1 VALNFGIDSIT
12 VWSNGGVSR
21 SLPFARNR
29 VNILTGES
37 NTGKSALLSIID
49 YCLLSSKHNIPHSII
64 NDNVAWYGLK
74 FFIND
79 KTYSLARKSPL
90 DNDVSKEYYFSSTG
104 VIPDIPL
111 ANIAETDLKSILEA
125 EFSISEKTVV
135 PFGGKT
141 IKAGSKFSF
150 RYFFLFNTISEDIIT
165 NSRVFFDKQ
174 SENRYREA
182 LPRIFDI
189 ALGIDDIANIDAREK
204 AERLK
209 AKIDRLQNK
218 KTYLDTGSALFK
230 QELADVTQEAAS
242 YGLMIDIPDDATLT
256 STTEYFERF
265 KDDTN
270 FEESAEREALKSEL
284 FDLNREIRN
293 ITQFTSEFRD
303 YKENLKASADSLRPF
318 DELLRQSPELVKS
331 PIFEQLIVSLQKDL
345 QAVKSAIAEKHP
357 VEIQLA
363 GHLAPLRKRRNTVNE
378 RLAKIA
384 VEQKPPLNER
394 DKLLFI
400 GKTIGKLEVYRKEP
414 SAAAVPSETEESLQD
429 ALDELNVRD
438 VSEVRDTVV
447 SLINETA
454 RELLAETGQALQNYA
469 TYQADFNYTEKRLRL
484 RRPKSTVVEN
494 IGSSS
499 NHMFLHLLHFLAL
512 HEVALAQKSVFIP
525 SFLIIDQPS
534 RPYYS
539 GKKAPRKEIS
549 NSDSE
554 KVRIAF
560 SLLNSFVRRANDHYH
575 APFQMIVFEHVP
587 REDLENLDFVHLLPD
602 FSDGEAL
609 IPSSWFSANE

>member
-1 VALNFGIDSIT
+1 MNFGIDSIT
-12 VWSNGGVSR
+12 VWSNSGVSR
-21 SLPFARNR
+21 SLTFARNR

-49 YCLLSSKHNIPHSII
+49 YCLLASKHNIPHSII

-74 FFIND
+74 FFVNE
-79 KTYSLARKSPL
+79 KTYSLARKSPVN
-90 DNDVSKEYYFSSTG
+90 NDVSKDYYFSSTG
-104 VIPDIPL
+104 VVPEIPL
-111 ANIAETDLKSILEA
+111 ANVAEADLKSILEA
-125 EFSISEKTVV
+125 EFSINEKTVV

-189 ALGIDDIANIDAREK
+189 ALGIDDIANIEAREK

-209 AKIDRLQNK
+209 VKIDRLDNK
-218 KTYLDTGSALFK
+218 KTHLETGSALFK
-230 QELADVTQEAAS
+230 QELADVTREAAS
-242 YGLMIDIPDDATLT
+242 YGLTIDIPDDATLT

-265 KDDTN
+265 KDSPN
-270 FEESAEREALKSEL
+270 FDESAERETLASEL
-284 FDLNREIRN
+284 FDLNRQIRN

-303 YKENLKASADSLRPF
+303 YKENLKVSADSLRPF

-331 PIFEQLIVSLQKDL
+331 PIFEQLIGNLQKDL
-345 QAVKSAIAEKHP
+345 QAVKEAIAEKHP
-357 VEIQLA
+357 VESQLA
-363 GHLAPLRKRRNTVNE
+363 DHLAPLKKMRNSVNE

-384 VEQKPPLNER
+384 VEQKPPLKER
-394 DKLLFI
+394 DQLLFI
-400 GKTIGKLEVYRKEP
+400 GKTIGKLEVYSKTP
-414 SAAAVPSETEESLQD
+414 SASGTPSETAESLQD
-429 ALDELNVRD
+429 ALDELQVRD

-454 RELLAETGQALQNYA
+454 RELLADTGQALQNYA
-469 TYQADFNYTEKRLRL
+469 NYQADFNYTEKRLRL

-512 HEVALAQKSVFIP
+512 HEVALTQKSVFIP

-534 RPYYS
+534 RPYYAD
-539 GKKAPRKEIS
+539 KRTDRKQIS

-560 SLLNSFVRRANDHYH
+560 NLLDSFVRRANDDYGV
-575 APFQMIVFEHVP
+575 PFQMIVFEHVP
-587 REDLENLDFVHLLPD
+587 REDFENLEFVHLLPD
-602 FSDGEAL
+602 FSEGEAL
-609 IPSSWFSANE
+609 IPSSWFNKN

>member
-1 VALNFGIDSIT
+1 MNFGIDSIT
-12 VWSNGGVSR
+12 LWSNSGASR
-21 SLPFARNR
+21 SLTFARNR

-37 NTGKSALLSIID
+37 NTGKSALLAIID

-64 NDNVAWYGLK
+64 NDNVSWYGLK

-90 DNDVSKEYYFSSTG
+90 NNDVSREYYFSSTG
-104 VIPDIPL
+104 VIPEFPH
-111 ANIAETDLKSILEA
+111 ANILDGDLKSILET
-125 EFSISEKTVV
+125 EFSISEKTVM

-165 NSRVFFDKQ
+165 NSSVFFDKQ

-189 ALGIDDIANIDAREK
+189 ALGIDDIANIESREN

-209 AKIDRLQNK
+209 AKLDKLEKR
-218 KTYLDTGSALFK
+218 KTYLETGSSLFE
-230 QELADVTQEAAS
+230 QELNEVTREAAS
-242 YGLMIDIPDDATLT
+242 YGLTINLPSDATLA
-256 STTEYFERF
+256 STAEYFERF
-265 KDDTN
+265 KDSIS
-270 FEESAEREALKSEL
+270 FEESAEREALKLEL
-284 FDLNREIRN
+284 FDLNRQIQN

-303 YKENLKASADSLRPF
+303 YKESLKTSADSLRPF

-331 PIFEQLIVSLQKDL
+331 LIFEQLIVGLQKDL
-345 QAVKSAIAEKHP
+345 QAVKRAIAEKHP
-357 VEIQLA
+357 VESQLA
-363 GHLAPLRKRRNTVNE
+363 DHLAPLKKMRNSVDD
-378 RLAKIA
+378 RLTKIA
-384 VEQKPPLNER
+384 FEQRPPLKER

-400 GKTIGKLEVYRKEP
+400 GKTIGKLEVYSKSP
-414 SAAAVPSETEESLQD
+414 STSLAPSETAESLKD
-429 ALDELNVRD
+429 ALDELQVRD

-454 RELLAETGQALQNYA
+454 RDLLAETGQALQNYA

-512 HEVALAQKSVFIP
+512 HEVALAQKSAFIP
-525 SFLIIDQPS
+525 SFIIIDQPS
-534 RPYYS
+534 RPYYAD
-539 GKKAPRKEIS
+539 KKTSRGQIS

-560 SLLNSFVRRANDHYH
+560 NLLNSFVRRANKDYGV
-575 APFQMIVFEHVP
+575 PFQMIVFEHVP
-587 REDLENLDFVHLLPD
+587 REDFEDLEFVHILPD
-602 FSDGEAL
+602 FSEGEAL
-609 IPSSWFSANE
+609 IPRSWLEAN

>member
-1 VALNFGIDSIT
+1 MNFGIDSIT
-12 VWSNGGVSR
+12 VWSNNGASR
-21 SLPFARNR
+21 NLTFARNR

-49 YCLLSSKHNIPHSII
+49 YCLLASKHNIPHSII

-74 FFIND
+74 FFINE
-79 KTYSLARKSPL
+79 KTYSLARKSPTN
-90 DNDVSKEYYFSSTG
+90 NDVSKDYYFSSTG
-104 VIPDIPL
+104 VVPDSPQP
-111 ANIAETDLKSILEA
+111 NVAEGDLKSILEA

-150 RYFFLFNTISEDIIT
+150 RYFFLFNTISEDIII

-189 ALGIDDIANIDAREK
+189 ALGIDDIANIEAREK

-209 AKIDRLQNK
+209 VKIDRFDNK
-218 KTYLDTGSALFK
+218 KTHLETGSTLFK
-230 QELADVTQEAAS
+230 QELTEVSREAAS
-242 YGLMIDIPDDATLT
+242 YGLTINVPEDATLT

-265 KDDTN
+265 KDSVS

-284 FDLNREIRN
+284 FDLNRQIRN

-318 DELLRQSPELVKS
+318 EELLRQSPELVKS
-331 PIFEQLIVSLQKDL
+331 PIFEQLIASLQTDL
-345 QAVKSAIAEKHP
+345 QAVKQAIAEKHP
-357 VEIQLA
+357 VESQLA
-363 GHLAPLRKRRNTVNE
+363 DHLAPLKKRRNSINE
-378 RLAKIA
+378 RLEKIA

-400 GKTIGKLEVYRKEP
+400 GKTIGKLEVYSKTS
-414 SAAAVPSETEESLQD
+414 SASIASNETAESLKD
-429 ALDELNVRD
+429 ALDELHVRD

-469 TYQADFNYTEKRLRL
+469 NYQADFNYTEKRLRL

-512 HEVALAQKSVFIP
+512 HEVALTQKSAFIP

-534 RPYYS
+534 RPYYAD
-539 GKKAPRKEIS
+539 KKTERKQIS

-560 SLLNSFVRRANDHYH
+560 NLLDSFVRRANSDYG

-587 REDLENLDFVHLLPD
+587 REDFQNLEFVHLLPD
-602 FSDGEAL
+602 FSEGEAL
-609 IPSSWFSANE
+609 IPSSWFNAN

>member
-1 VALNFGIDSIT
+1 MALNFGIDSIT
-12 VWSNGGVSR
+12 VWSHSGVSR
-21 SLPFARNR
+21 SLTFVRNR

-49 YCLLSSKHNIPHSII
+49 YCLLASKHNIPHSII

-90 DNDVSKEYYFSSTG
+90 NNDVSKDYYFSSTG
-104 VIPDIPL
+104 VVPDVPQP
-111 ANIAETDLKSILEA
+111 NVAESDLKSILEG
-125 EFSISEKTVV
+125 EFSISEKTVM

-150 RYFFLFNTISEDIIT
+150 RYFLLFNTISEDIIT

-189 ALGIDDIANIDAREK
+189 ALGIDDIANIEVREN

-209 AKIDRLQNK
+209 VKIDRLDNK
-218 KTYLDTGSALFK
+218 KIHLETGSTLFK
-230 QELADVTQEAAS
+230 QELTEVTREAAS
-242 YGLMIDIPDDATLT
+242 YGLTIDIPDDATLT
-256 STTEYFERF
+256 STTEYFERV
-265 KDDTN
+265 KDSAN

-284 FDLNREIRN
+284 FDLNRQIRN
-293 ITQFTSEFRD
+293 ITNFTSEFRD
-303 YKENLKASADSLRPF
+303 YKDNLKASADSLRPF

-331 PIFEQLIVSLQKDL
+331 PIFEQLITSLQGDL
-345 QAVKSAIAEKHP
+345 QAVKQAITEKHP
-357 VEIQLA
+357 VESQLA
-363 GHLAPLRKRRNTVNE
+363 EHLTPLKKRRSAVNE

-400 GKTIGKLEVYRKEP
+400 GKTIGKLEAYRKTP
-414 SAAAVPSETEESLQD
+414 SASAAPSETSESLKD
-429 ALDELNVRD
+429 ALDKLQVRD
-438 VSEVRDTVV
+438 VSEVRDTVI

-469 TYQADFNYTEKRLRL
+469 NYQADFNYTEKRLRL

-525 SFLIIDQPS
+525 SFLIVDQPS

-539 GKKAPRKEIS
+539 DKKADRKQIS
-549 NSDSE
+549 NSDGE

-560 SLLNSFVRRANDHYH
+560 NLLNSFVQRANEEYQ

-587 REDLENLDFVHLLPD
+587 REDLENLEFVHLLPD

-609 IPSSWFSANE
+609 IPSSWLNEK

>member
-1 VALNFGIDSIT
+1 MNFGIDSIT
-12 VWSNGGVSR
+12 VWSHSGVSR
-21 SLPFARNR
+21 SLTFARNR

-49 YCLLSSKHNIPHSII
+49 YCLLASKHNIPHSII

-90 DNDVSKEYYFSSTG
+90 NNDVSKDYYFSSTG
-104 VIPDIPL
+104 VVPDAPQP
-111 ANIAETDLKSILEA
+111 NVAESDLKSILEA
-125 EFSISEKTVV
+125 EFTISEKTVM

-189 ALGIDDIANIDAREK
+189 ALGIDDIANIEAREK
-204 AERLK
+204 AEQLK
-209 AKIDRLQNK
+209 VKIDRLDNK
-218 KTYLDTGSALFK
+218 KTHLETGSTLFK
-230 QELADVTQEAAS
+230 QELTEVTREAAS
-242 YGLMIDIPDDATLT
+242 YGLTIDIPDDATLT

-265 KDDTN
+265 KDSAN
-270 FEESAEREALKSEL
+270 FEESVEREALKSEL
-284 FDLNREIRN
+284 FDLNRQIRN
-293 ITQFTSEFRD
+293 ITHFTSEFRD
-303 YKENLKASADSLRPF
+303 YKDNLKASADSLRPF

-331 PIFEQLIVSLQKDL
+331 PIFEQLIVSLQRDL
-345 QAVKSAIAEKHP
+345 QVVKQAITEKHP
-357 VEIQLA
+357 VESQLA
-363 GHLAPLRKRRNTVNE
+363 DHLAPLKKRRNSVNE

-400 GKTIGKLEVYRKEP
+400 GKTIGKLEVYSKTP
-414 SAAAVPSETEESLQD
+414 SASAAPSETSESLND
-429 ALDELNVRD
+429 ALDELQVRD

-469 TYQADFNYTEKRLRL
+469 NYQADFNYTEKRLRL

-512 HEVALAQKSVFIP
+512 HEVAIAQKSVFIP
-525 SFLIIDQPS
+525 SFLIVDQPS

-539 GKKAPRKEIS
+539 DKKADRKQIS
-549 NSDSE
+549 NSDGE

-560 SLLNSFVRRANDHYH
+560 NLLNSFVRRANEEYQ

-587 REDLENLDFVHLLPD
+587 REDLENLEFVHLLPD

-609 IPSSWFSANE
+609 IPSSWFNEK

>member
-1 VALNFGIDSIT
+1 MALNFGIDSIT
-12 VWSNGGVSR
+12 LWSKNGASR
-21 SLPFARNR
+21 SLTFERNR

-37 NTGKSALLSIID
+37 NTGKSALLYIID
-49 YCLLSSKHNIPHSII
+49 YCFLASKHNIPHSVI

-79 KTYSLARKSPL
+79 KTYCLARKSPE
-90 DNDVSKEYYFSSTG
+90 NNEVSKDYYFSSTG
-104 VIPDIPL
+104 VVPDVPK
-111 ANIAETDLKSILEA
+111 ANFAEGDLKSILEA

-150 RYFFLFNTISEDIIT
+150 RYFFLFNTVSEDIIT

-189 ALGIDDIANIDAREK
+189 ALGIDDIANIEAKEK
-204 AERLK
+204 AERLRTR
-209 AKIDRLQNK
+209 IDRLDNK
-218 KTYLDTGSALFK
+218 KTHIESGSSLFK
-230 QELADVTQEAAS
+230 QELGEVTREAAS
-242 YGLMIDIPDDATLT
+242 YGLAVDIPADATL
-256 STTEYFERF
+256 SSMTEYFERF
-265 KDDTN
+265 KDGVN
-270 FEESAEREALKSEL
+270 FEESGERETLKSEL
-284 FDLNREIRN
+284 FDLNRQIRN
-293 ITQFTSEFRD
+293 ITQFTTEFRD
-303 YKENLKASADSLRPF
+303 YRENLKASADSLRPF
-318 DELLRQSPELVKS
+318 DELLRQAPELVKS
-331 PIFEQLIVSLQKDL
+331 PIFEQLVVGLQEDL
-345 QAVKSAIAEKHP
+345 LAIKHAIAEKHP
-357 VEIQLA
+357 VESQLA
-363 GHLAPLRKRRNTVNE
+363 DHLTPLKKTRDEVIE
-378 RLAKIA
+378 RLANIA
-384 VEQKPPLNER
+384 FEQKPPLSER

-400 GKTIGKLEVYRKEP
+400 GKTIGKLEVYNRP
-414 SAAAVPSETEESLQD
+414 GSNAVTPYETAESLKD
-429 ALDELNVRD
+429 ALDEIHVRD

-454 RELLAETGQALQNYA
+454 RGLLAETGQALQNYA
-469 TYQADFNYTEKRLRL
+469 HYQADFNYTEKRLRL

-499 NHMFLHLLHFLAL
+499 NHMFLHLLHFLSL

-539 GKKAPRKEIS
+539 DKKAARKAIS

-560 SLLNSFVRRANDHYH
+560 NLLNNFMRRANTEYR

-587 REDLENLDFVHLLPD
+587 REDLENLEFVHVLPD
-602 FSDGEAL
+602 FSEGEAL
-609 IPSSWFSANE
+609 IPSTWFKQE

>member
-1 VALNFGIDSIT
+1 MNFGIDSIT
-12 VWSNGGVSR
+12 VWSNSGASR
-21 SLPFARNR
+21 SLTFARNQ

-49 YCLLSSKHNIPHSII
+49 YCLLASKHNIPHSVI

-74 FFIND
+74 FFVND
-79 KTYSLARKSPL
+79 KTYSLARKSPVN
-90 DNDVSKEYYFSSTG
+90 NDVSKDYYFSSTG
-104 VIPDIPL
+104 VIPEIPL
-111 ANIAETDLKSILEA
+111 ANVAEADLKSILEA
-125 EFSISEKTVV
+125 EFSINEKTVM

-189 ALGIDDIANIDAREK
+189 ALGIDDIANIETREK

-209 AKIDRLQNK
+209 VKIDRLDNK
-218 KTYLDTGSALFK
+218 KSHLETGSALFK
-230 QELADVTQEAAS
+230 QELAEVTREAAS
-242 YGLMIDIPDDATLT
+242 YGLTIDIPDDATLT

-265 KDDTN
+265 KNTPNID
-270 FEESAEREALKSEL
+270 ESVERETLASEL
-284 FDLNREIRN
+284 FDLNRQIRN

-331 PIFEQLIVSLQKDL
+331 PIFEQLIGNLQKDL
-345 QAVKSAIAEKHP
+345 QAVKQAIAEKHP
-357 VEIQLA
+357 VESQLA
-363 GHLAPLRKRRNTVNE
+363 DHLGPLKKMRSSVNE

-384 VEQKPPLNER
+384 VEQKPPLKER
-394 DKLLFI
+394 DQLLFI
-400 GKTIGKLEVYRKEP
+400 GKTIGKLEVYSKTP
-414 SAAAVPSETEESLQD
+414 NASGTPSETAESLQD
-429 ALDELNVRD
+429 ALDELQVRD

-469 TYQADFNYTEKRLRL
+469 NYQADFNYTEKRLRL

-534 RPYYS
+534 RPYYAD
-539 GKKAPRKEIS
+539 KRTDRKQIS

-560 SLLNSFVRRANDHYH
+560 NLLDNFVRRANEDYGV
-575 APFQMIVFEHVP
+575 PFQMIVFEHVP
-587 REDLENLDFVHLLPD
+587 REDFENLEFVHLLPD
-602 FSDGEAL
+602 FSEGEAL
-609 IPSSWFSANE
+609 IPSSWFNPN

>member
-1 VALNFGIDSIT
+1 MNFGIDSIT
-12 VWSNGGVSR
+12 VWSNSGASR
-21 SLPFARNR
+21 SLTFARNR

-49 YCLLSSKHNIPHSII
+49 YCLLASKHNIPHSII

-74 FFIND
+74 FFVNE
-79 KTYSLARKSPL
+79 KTYSLARKSPVN
-90 DNDVSKEYYFSSTG
+90 NDVSKDYYFSSTG
-104 VIPDIPL
+104 VIPEIPL
-111 ANIAETDLKSILEA
+111 ANVAEADLKSILEA
-125 EFSISEKTVV
+125 EFSINEKTVV

-189 ALGIDDIANIDAREK
+189 ALGIDDIANIEAREK

-209 AKIDRLQNK
+209 VKIDRLDNK
-218 KTYLDTGSALFK
+218 KTHLETGSALFK
-230 QELADVTQEAAS
+230 QELADVTREAAS
-242 YGLMIDIPDDATLT
+242 YGLTIDIPDDATLT

-265 KDDTN
+265 KDSPN
-270 FEESAEREALKSEL
+270 FDESAERETLASEL
-284 FDLNREIRN
+284 FDLNRQIRN

-303 YKENLKASADSLRPF
+303 YKENLKVSADSLRPF

-331 PIFEQLIVSLQKDL
+331 PIFEQLIGNLQKDL
-345 QAVKSAIAEKHP
+345 QAVKEAIAEKHP
-357 VEIQLA
+357 VESQLA
-363 GHLAPLRKRRNTVNE
+363 DHLAPLKKMRNSVNE

-384 VEQKPPLNER
+384 VEQKPPLKER
-394 DKLLFI
+394 DQLLFI
-400 GKTIGKLEVYRKEP
+400 GKTIGKLEVYSKTP
-414 SAAAVPSETEESLQD
+414 SASGTPSETTESLQD
-429 ALDELNVRD
+429 ALDELQVRD

-469 TYQADFNYTEKRLRL
+469 NYQADFNYTEKRLRL

-512 HEVALAQKSVFIP
+512 HEVALTQKSVFIP

-534 RPYYS
+534 RPYYAD
-539 GKKAPRKEIS
+539 KRTDRKQIS

-560 SLLNSFVRRANDHYH
+560 NLLDSFVRRANDDYGV
-575 APFQMIVFEHVP
+575 PFQMIVFEHVP
-587 REDLENLDFVHLLPD
+587 REDFENLEFVHLLPD
-602 FSDGEAL
+602 FSEGEAL
-609 IPSSWFSANE
+609 IPSSWFNTN

>member
-1 VALNFGIDSIT
+1 MALNFGIDSIT
-12 VWSNGGVSR
+12 IWSNSGVNR
-21 SLPFARNR
+21 SLTFARNR

-90 DNDVSKEYYFSSTG
+90 NNDVSKDYYFSSTG
-104 VIPDIPL
+104 VVPDVPL
-111 ANIAETDLKSILEA
+111 SNIAEGDLKSILEA
-125 EFSISEKTVV
+125 EFSISEKTVM

-204 AERLK
+204 SDRLK
-209 AKIDRLQNK
+209 AKIDRIHNK
-218 KTYLDTGSALFK
+218 KTHLDTGSALFK
-230 QELADVTQEAAS
+230 QELANVTQEAAS
-242 YGLMIDIPDDATLT
+242 YGLTIDIPNDATLV
-256 STTEYFERF
+256 SAREYFEKF
-265 KDDTN
+265 KDISY
-270 FEESAEREALKSEL
+270 FEESAERESLKSEL
-284 FDLNREIRN
+284 FDLNRQIRN
-293 ITQFTSEFRD
+293 ITQFASEFRD
-303 YKENLKASADSLRPF
+303 YKENLKVSADSLRPF
-318 DELLRQSPELVKS
+318 DELLRQSPALLKS
-331 PIFEQLIVSLQKDL
+331 PIFEQLIVGLQQDL
-345 QAVKSAIAEKHP
+345 QSVKQAITEKHP
-357 VEIQLA
+357 VESQLA
-363 GHLAPLRKRRNTVNE
+363 DHLAPLRKRRDIVNE
-378 RLAKIA
+378 RLARIA
-384 VEQKPPLNER
+384 VEEKPPLSER

-400 GKTIGKLEVYRKEP
+400 GKTIGKLEVYNKTP
-414 SAAAVPSETEESLQD
+414 SAIAVPTESAESLQD
-429 ALDELNVRD
+429 ALDRLNVRD
-438 VSEVRDTVV
+438 ISEVRDTVV

-469 TYQADFNYTEKRLRL
+469 NYQADFNYTEKRLRL

-512 HEVALAQKSVFIP
+512 HEVALSQKSVFIP
-525 SFLIIDQPS
+525 SFLVIDQPS

-539 GKKAPRKEIS
+539 DKKAPRKEIS

-560 SLLNSFVRRANDHYH
+560 SLLNSFVRRANKDYQ
-575 APFQMIVFEHVP
+575 AQFQMIVFEHVP
-587 REDLENLDFVHLLPD
+587 REDLENLEFVHLLPD

-609 IPSSWFSANE
+609 IPSSWLNDD

>member
-1 VALNFGIDSIT
+1 LNFGIDSIT
-12 VWSNGGVSR
+12 VWSNSGASR
-21 SLPFARNR
+21 SLTFARNR

-49 YCLLSSKHNIPHSII
+49 YCLLASKHNIPHSII

-79 KTYSLARKSPL
+79 KTYSLARKSPAN
-90 DNDVSKEYYFSSTG
+90 NDVSKDYYFSSTG
-104 VIPDIPL
+104 VIPDVPQP
-111 ANIAETDLKSILEA
+111 NVAEGDLKSILEA

-189 ALGIDDIANIDAREK
+189 ALGIDDIANIEAREK

-209 AKIDRLQNK
+209 VKIDRLDNK
-218 KTYLDTGSALFK
+218 KTHLETGSTLFK
-230 QELADVTQEAAS
+230 QELTEVTREAAS
-242 YGLMIDIPDDATLT
+242 YGLTIDVPDGATLT

-265 KDDTN
+265 KDSAN

-284 FDLNREIRN
+284 FDLNRQIRN

-331 PIFEQLIVSLQKDL
+331 PIFEQLIVSLQMDL
-345 QAVKSAIAEKHP
+345 QAVKQAIAEKHP
-357 VEIQLA
+357 VESQLA
-363 GHLAPLRKRRNTVNE
+363 DYLAPLKNTRNSVNE
-378 RLAKIA
+378 RLARIA

-400 GKTIGKLEVYRKEP
+400 GKTIGKLEVYSKSP
-414 SAAAVPSETEESLQD
+414 SASTAPSETAESLKD
-429 ALDELNVRD
+429 ALDELQVRD

-469 TYQADFNYTEKRLRL
+469 NYQADFNYTEKRLRL
-484 RRPKSTVVEN
+484 RRPKSTVLEN

-534 RPYYS
+534 RPYY
-539 GKKAPRKEIS
+539 GDKKTERKQIS

-560 SLLNSFVRRANDHYH
+560 NLLNSFVRRANTDYG

-587 REDLENLDFVHLLPD
+587 REDLENLEFVHLLPD
-602 FSDGEAL
+602 FSEGEAL
-609 IPSSWFSANE
+609 IPSSWFDAN

>member
-1 VALNFGIDSIT
+1 MNFGIDSIT
-12 VWSNGGVSR
+12 IWSNSGVSR
-21 SLPFARNR
+21 SLTFARNR
-29 VNILTGES
+29 INILTGES

-49 YCLLSSKHNIPHSII
+49 YCLLASKHNIPHSII
-64 NDNVAWYGLK
+64 NDNVSWYGLK

-79 KTYSLARKSPL
+79 KTYCLARKSPVN
-90 DNDVSKEYYFSSTG
+90 NDVSNDYYFSSTG
-104 VIPDIPL
+104 VSPDSPQ
-111 ANIAETDLKSILEA
+111 ANIAEGDLKSILEA

-189 ALGIDDIANIDAREK
+189 ALGIDDIANIEAREK

-209 AKIDRLQNK
+209 AKIVRLESK
-218 KTYLDTGSALFK
+218 EAHLETGSSLFK
-230 QELADVTQEAAS
+230 QELSEVTREAAS
-242 YGLMIDIPDDATLT
+242 YGLTIDIPGDATLA

-265 KDDTN
+265 KESAA
-270 FEESAEREALKSEL
+270 FEESAERENLKSEL
-284 FDLNREIRN
+284 FDVNRQIRN

-318 DELLRQSPELVKS
+318 DALLQQSPELVKS
-331 PIFEQLIVSLQKDL
+331 PIFEQLIASLQRDL
-345 QAVKSAIAEKHP
+345 QAIKHAIAEKHP
-357 VEIQLA
+357 VESQIA
-363 GHLAPLRKRRNTVNE
+363 DHLAPLKRKRNILND
-378 RLAKIA
+378 RLEKIA
-384 VEQKPPLNER
+384 VEQKPPLKER

-400 GKTIGKLEVYRKEP
+400 GKTIGKLEAYSKSP
-414 SAAAVPSETEESLQD
+414 SASVTSNETAESLKD
-429 ALDELNVRD
+429 ALDELQVRD

-469 TYQADFNYTEKRLRL
+469 NYQADFNYTEKRLRL

-539 GKKAPRKEIS
+539 DKKADRKQIS

-560 SLLNSFVRRANDHYH
+560 KLLDSFVRRANNDYG

-587 REDLENLDFVHLLPD
+587 REDLENLDFVHFLPD
-602 FSDGEAL
+602 FSEGEAL
-609 IPSSWFSANE
+609 IPSSWFNGN

>member
-1 VALNFGIDSIT
+1 MNFGIDSIT
-12 VWSNGGVSR
+12 VWSNSGASR
-21 SLPFARNR
+21 SLTFARNR

-37 NTGKSALLSIID
+37 NTGKSALLYIID
-49 YCLLSSKHNIPHSII
+49 YCLLASKHNIPHSII

-79 KTYSLARKSPL
+79 KTYSLARKSPV
-90 DNDVSKEYYFSSTG
+90 DNDVSNEYYFSSTG
-104 VIPDIPL
+104 VVPNVPE
-111 ANIAETDLKSILEA
+111 ANVAADDLKSILEA

-135 PFGGKT
+135 SFGGKT

-189 ALGIDDIANIDAREK
+189 ALGIDDIANIEIREK
-204 AERLK
+204 AERLRV
-209 AKIDRLQNK
+209 KIDRLDNK
-218 KTYLDTGSALFK
+218 KTHLETGSALFK
-230 QELADVTQEAAS
+230 QEMNEVTQEAAS
-242 YGLMIDIPDDATLT
+242 YGLAFDIPDDATLE

-265 KDDTN
+265 RESAN
-270 FEESAEREALKSEL
+270 IEEGAERETLKSEL
-284 FDLNREIRN
+284 FDINRQIRN
-293 ITQFTSEFRD
+293 ITQFASEFRD
-303 YKENLKASADSLRPF
+303 YRENLKASADSLRPF

-345 QAVKSAIAEKHP
+345 QAVKQSIAEKHP
-357 VEIQLA
+357 VESQLA
-363 GHLAPLRKRRNTVNE
+363 GHLAPLKKTRNSVNE
-378 RLAKIA
+378 RLSKIA
-384 VEQKPPLNER
+384 EEQKPPLTER

-400 GKTIGKLEVYRKEP
+400 GRTIGKLEVYSKATSVP
-414 SAAAVPSETEESLQD
+414 AAPSETAESLQD
-429 ALDELNVRD
+429 ALDALQVRD

-469 TYQADFNYTEKRLRL
+469 NYQADFNYTEKRLRL

-534 RPYYS
+534 RPYYAD
-539 GKKAPRKEIS
+539 KKSDRKQIS

-560 SLLNSFVRRANDHYH
+560 NLLNSFLRRANADYQ

-587 REDLENLDFVHLLPD
+587 REDFENLEFVHLLPD

-609 IPSSWFSANE
+609 IPRTWFNAN

>member
-12 VWSNGGVSR
+12 VWSNSGASR
-21 SLPFARNR
+21 SLTFARNR

-37 NTGKSALLSIID
+37 NTGKSALLYIID
-49 YCLLSSKHNIPHSII
+49 YCLLASKHNIPHSII

-79 KTYSLARKSPL
+79 KTYSLARKSPVN
-90 DNDVSKEYYFSSTG
+90 NDVSKDYYFSSTG
-104 VIPDIPL
+104 VVPDVPQ
-111 ANIAETDLKSILEA
+111 ANVAEGDLKSILEA

-189 ALGIDDIANIDAREK
+189 ALGIDDVANIEAREK

-209 AKIDRLQNK
+209 VKIDRLDNK
-218 KTYLDTGSALFK
+218 TLHLETGSALFK
-230 QELADVTQEAAS
+230 QELTEVTREAAS
-242 YGLMIDIPDDATLT
+242 YGLTLDIPDDATLT

-265 KDDTN
+265 KDGSN
-270 FEESAEREALKSEL
+270 FEESAERESLKSEL
-284 FDLNREIRN
+284 FDLNRQIRS

-318 DELLRQSPELVKS
+318 NELLRQSPELLKS
-331 PIFEQLIVSLQKDL
+331 PIFEQLIVSLQTDL
-345 QAVKSAIAEKHP
+345 QAVKQAIADKHP
-357 VEIQLA
+357 VETQLA
-363 GHLAPLRKRRNTVNE
+363 DHLAPLKKMRNNVNE
-378 RLAKIA
+378 RLEKIA

-400 GKTIGKLEVYRKEP
+400 GKTIGKLEVYSKTP
-414 SAAAVPSETEESLQD
+414 SVSAVPNETTESLQD
-429 ALDELNVRD
+429 ALDQLQVQD
-438 VSEVRDTVV
+438 VSEMRDTVV

-469 TYQADFNYTEKRLRL
+469 NYQADFNYTEKRLRL

-539 GKKAPRKEIS
+539 DKKADRKEIS

-560 SLLNSFVRRANDHYH
+560 NLLNSFVRRANADYQ
-575 APFQMIVFEHVP
+575 ASFQMIVFEHVP
-587 REDLENLDFVHLLPD
+587 REDFANLECVHILPD

-609 IPSSWFSANE
+609 IPSSWFSQN